1 MAALSLAGMIYQF
14 AFKNGA
20 TDSILKGIKKDMDK
34 YPLAELANQV
44 KTMWDVYVLD
54 ALHAHIDLA
63 SHKSP
68 LSLTEK
74 GLNMIPENI
83 RELLKTDKGDTT
95 QHSATWLVIKCLG
108 MQTIDKLS
116 VEMKLPVSIALALL
130 TLLYKTYHIE
140 ASLSIKNGECNLSGP
155 EKTSGIQYSP
165 NRKLED
171 QVSDLEKKE
180 FYSS

>member
-1 MAALSLAGMIYQF
+1 MSDATSVVTLVMAGLSLAGMIYQF

-74 GLNMIPENI
+74 GLEMIPASVKEQ
-83 RELLKTDKGDTT
+83 LKGDKGDTDK
-95 QHSATWLVIKCLG
+95 HSATWLVIKCLG
-108 MQTIDKLS
+108 MQNIDKLS
-116 VEMKLPVSIALALL
+116 VEMNLPVSIELALL
-130 TLLYKTYHIE
+130 TLLYKTYHDGV
-140 ASLSIKNGECNLSGP
+140 SLTVKKGECNPKDTGSL
-155 EKTSGIQYSP
+155 I
-165 NRKLED
+165 
-171 QVSDLEKKE
+171 
-180 FYSS
+180 